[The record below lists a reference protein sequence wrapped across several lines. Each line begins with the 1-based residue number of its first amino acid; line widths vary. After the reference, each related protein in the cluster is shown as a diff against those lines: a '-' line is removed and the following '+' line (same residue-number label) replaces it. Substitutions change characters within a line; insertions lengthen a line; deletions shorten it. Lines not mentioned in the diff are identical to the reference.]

1 MQLAQAIFGSVNGT
15 VTDPSGA
22 VVPNASITI
31 TDTDK
36 GTTRVVTTSDSGTY
50 LIHDLI
56 PDHYQFKIDAPGFA
70 TAQSE
75 VISVS
80 ADSSAQVNFE
90 LKPGTA
96 SQTVEVSA
104 EAPQLKTD
112 RADVS
117 TTLNTLTVEETPNLI
132 RNTTALVLLAP
143 ATTASTFSN
152 ANAEDPQ
159 RSIPISSNGQSP
171 FSAGFVLDGANDK
184 DGFIGEIVV
193 NPPLDSIAELKFIN
207 QNYDAE
213 FGAAVAG
220 VTVMQTKSGTNS
232 FHGSAYLY
240 RHSDAQQARDPFTQY
255 PGNNPVGPDIPN
267 TLSNVFGGSIGG
279 PIIKQKLFFFADY
292 QGTRQKVGNSFKLTV
307 PTALVHTTCTGVA
320 GSNCDLSEYLQ
331 GGQGQAYDPASG
343 AGECG
348 WRSDRRRPCTLCQ
361 QSDSERPPLAGG
373 DQSPQAHSHP
383 QLARGAEQLCCGRLW
398 RIQLQSGRYAH

>member
-1 MQLAQAIFGSVNGT
+1 MPPRSRLSLT
-15 VTDPSGA
+15 
-22 VVPNASITI
+22 
-31 TDTDK
+31 
-36 GTTRVVTTSDSGTY
+36 
-50 LIHDLI
+50 
-56 PDHYQFKIDAPGFA
+56 
-70 TAQSE
+70 
-75 VISVS
+75 VS
-80 ADSSAQVNFE
+80 ADSSSQLNFQ

-96 SQTVEVSA
+96 SQTVEVTA

-117 TTLNTLTVEETPNLI
+117 TTLDTLTIEETPNLI

-193 NPPLDSIAELKFIN
+193 NPPLDSIQELKFIN

-232 FHGSAYLY
+232 FHGSAYDY
-240 RHSDAQQARDPFTQY
+240 RRSDAQQARDPFTQY

-267 TLSNVFGGSIGG
+267 TLSNVFGGSVGG
-279 PIIKQKLFFFADY
+279 PILKQTSSSFLQTIKA
-292 QGTRQKVGNSFKLTV
+292 
-307 PTALVHTTCTGVA
+307 
-320 GSNCDLSEYLQ
+320 
-331 GGQGQAYDPASG
+331 PA
-343 AGECG
+343 
-348 WRSDRRRPCTLCQ
+348 RR
-361 QSDSERPPLAGG
+361 
-373 DQSPQAHSHP
+373 
-383 QLARGAEQLCCGRLW
+383 
-398 RIQLQSGRYAH
+398 

>member
-1 MQLAQAIFGSVNGT
+1 MTQIQVSAISGQRGKSAAVVSAKRVHQGTLLILCIAMAFALPRTLAQAIFGSVNGT

-50 LIHDLI
+50 LVHDLI
-56 PDHYQFKIDAPGFA
+56 PDHYQLKIEAPGFA
-70 TAQSE
+70 SVQSE

-96 SQTVEVSA
+96 SQTVEVTA
-104 EAPQLKTD
+104 EAAELKTD

-171 FSAGFVLDGANDK
+171 FSAGFILDGANDK
-184 DGFIGEIVV
+184 DGV
-193 NPPLDSIAELKFIN
+193 
-207 QNYDAE
+207 
-213 FGAAVAG
+213 
-220 VTVMQTKSGTNS
+220 
-232 FHGSAYLY
+232 
-240 RHSDAQQARDPFTQY
+240 
-255 PGNNPVGPDIPN
+255 
-267 TLSNVFGGSIGG
+267 
-279 PIIKQKLFFFADY
+279 
-292 QGTRQKVGNSFKLTV
+292 
-307 PTALVHTTCTGVA
+307 
-320 GSNCDLSEYLQ
+320 
-331 GGQGQAYDPASG
+331 
-343 AGECG
+343 
-348 WRSDRRRPCTLCQ
+348 
-361 QSDSERPPLAGG
+361 
-373 DQSPQAHSHP
+373 
-383 QLARGAEQLCCGRLW
+383 
-398 RIQLQSGRYAH
+398 